1 MRSNLLYFSMQSEF
15 TGQRPNFT
23 ALPNWLRGKTTP
35 QELATLW
42 ALQSHFPNI
51 YPSLS
56 LLAAETGMSR
66 RSVVNVLRALEDRGW
81 MVRTRVRN
89 ESGGCD
95 RNRYALT
102 IWDPHWAVEVA
113 TPSALN
119 ALSPVHH
126 VHHPSAGDAPPQ
138 CTTCTTPSAP
148 RALKEEQFKKNKKRN
163 LEKTPLCSPLSEDG
177 AGADRRPAVS
187 DTPVQNHY
195 QPVEKPVENLVLDTF
210 LISGTSF
217 LNHESPERRP
227 ESPVAAQPQ
236 PHQPM
241 TPWGQPRPL
250 PGPSEPEEKKP
261 RTTGRASKFQPSS
274 TDIPA
279 NLLPV
284 SEKIIEFWGNKA
296 GEKTKQSWSYLIREL
311 TKIQDY
317 VSGGTDSVREQL
329 QQGIDAKINGKGWRS
344 ITLNNFIRYGLVSQ
358 QKTGMRYGRKDVV
371 EKVHETS
378 QMIAILRAQQVQQEA
393 EFFGNMSGVTSL
405 KSAV

>member
-1 MRSNLLYFSMQSEF
+1 MESEF

-51 YPSLS
+51 YPSLN

-66 RSVVNVLRALEDRGW
+66 RSVVNVLRTLEDRGW
-81 MVRTRVRN
+81 MVRTRVRH

-102 IWDPHWAVEVA
+102 IWDPHWAVDA
-113 TPSALN
+113 ADPRSAPRAHPL
-119 ALSPVHH
+119 VQE

-138 CTTCTTPSAP
+138 CTTCTPPSAP
-148 RALKEEQFKKNKKRN
+148 RALKEEQFKKSKKRN
-163 LEKTPLCSPLSEDG
+163 LEKTPLCSPLSQDV
-177 AGADRRPAVS
+177 ADRRPTVS

-210 LISGTSF
+210 LISDASF
-217 LNHESPERRP
+217 PTPEAPERRP

-236 PHQPM
+236 PQQPM

-250 PGPSEPEEKKP
+250 PAPSEQGEKKSRP
-261 RTTGRASKFQPSS
+261 TAKAAKFQPSS
-274 TDIPA
+274 TDVPT

-296 GEKTKQSWSYLIREL
+296 GEKTKQSWSYLMREL

-358 QKTGMRYGRKDVV
+358 QKASTRYGRKDVI

-378 QMIAILRAQQVQQEA
+378 QMIAMLRNQQSQQEA
-393 EFFGNMSGVTSL
+393 EFFGSISGVPSL